1 MNKNNINFLT
11 KCGCALI
18 GWNPIILAECGE
30 ASFRTLKKYMSAI
43 LILAIVWGTIGY
55 LFADRYIGV
64 SNTLAKAAVSA
75 IFVVIIIC
83 IERFIILKVGKSKV
97 TGIMRIILAFLMATL
112 GATIFDQMIFKND
125 VEVKMKESRDEMANE
140 AIKRQSVLLDE
151 EMNNIVVQRDSVQR
165 ELLSLYEQINAKPNI
180 ETTNST
186 VIRVP
191 NGVDESGKT
200 IYQTQTQV
208 TKSTM
213 PNPLNS
219 QARLDEETLKTYDG
233 QLENLRNQKI
243 NLADKIREEYATAR
257 VGFLE
262 ELKVLFWY
270 IVFKDT
276 IAAIFYVCLFLF
288 MMSLEILVVSSK
300 LGETDCD
307 YDLLVEHQLKV
318 KNATL
323 QRTQERLLNENQ

>member
-1 MNKNNINFLT
+1 MNKNSINFLT
-11 KCGCALI
+11 RIGCALI
-18 GWNPIILAECGE
+18 GWNPNILAECGE

-55 LFADRYIGV
+55 LFADRYIGMSSV
-64 SNTLAKAAVSA
+64 LAKAAVSA
-75 IFVVIIIC
+75 IFVVIIVC

-151 EMNNIVVQRDSVQR
+151 EMNNLVIQRDSVQR
-165 ELLSLYEQINAKPNI
+165 ELLGLYEQINAKPNI
-180 ETTNST
+180 ETTSST
-186 VIRVP
+186 VIKVP
-191 NGVDESGKT
+191 NGFDEWGKP

-208 TKSTM
+208 TRSSM

-219 QARLDEETLKTYDG
+219 QARLDEETLKTIERT
-233 QLENLRNQKI
+233 LEGMRDQKL
-243 NLADKIREEYATAR
+243 NLAGKIREEYATAR

-262 ELKVLFWY
+262 ELKVLFRY
-270 IVFKDT
+270 IVFQDT
-276 IAAIFYVCLFLF
+276 IAAIFYICLFLF

-300 LGETDCD
+300 LGETECD

-318 KNATL
+318 KNGTL
-323 QRTQERLLNENQ
+323 QRTQERLLNENR

>member
-1 MNKNNINFLT
+1 MNKNSINFLT
-11 KCGCALI
+11 RIGCALI
-18 GWNPIILAECGE
+18 GWNPNILAECGE

-55 LFADRYIGV
+55 LFADRYIGMSSV
-64 SNTLAKAAVSA
+64 LAKAAVSA
-75 IFVVIIIC
+75 IFVVIIVC

-151 EMNNIVVQRDSVQR
+151 EMNNLVIQRDSVQR
-165 ELLSLYEQINAKPNI
+165 ELLGLYEQINAKPNI
-180 ETTNST
+180 ETTSST
-186 VIRVP
+186 VIKVP
-191 NGVDESGKT
+191 NGVDEWGKP

-208 TKSTM
+208 TRSSM

-219 QARLDEETLKTYDG
+219 QARLDEETLKTIERT
-233 QLENLRNQKI
+233 LEGMRDQKL
-243 NLADKIREEYATAR
+243 NLAGKIREEYSTAR

-262 ELKVLFWY
+262 ELKVLFRY
-270 IVFKDT
+270 IVFQDT
-276 IAAIFYVCLFLF
+276 IAAIFYICLFLF

-300 LGETDCD
+300 LGETECD

-318 KNATL
+318 KNGTL
-323 QRTQERLLNENQ
+323 QRTQERLLNENR

>member
-1 MNKNNINFLT
+1 MTRF
-11 KCGCALI
+11 GCALI
-18 GWNPIILAECGE
+18 GWNPSILAECGE
-30 ASFRTLKKYMSAI
+30 ASFRALKKYMSAI
-43 LILAIVWGTIGY
+43 IILAIVWGTIGY
-55 LFADRYIGV
+55 LFADRYIGM
-64 SNTLAKAAVSA
+64 SNRAGKTLVAV
-75 IFVVIIIC
+75 IFIVIIVC

-97 TGIMRIILAFLMATL
+97 TGVMRIILALLMATL

-140 AIKRQSVLLDE
+140 AIKRQSILLDE
-151 EMNNIVVQRDSVQR
+151 EMNAIAVQRDSVQR
-165 ELLSLYEQINAKPNI
+165 ELLGLYEQINAKPNI
-180 ETTNST
+180 ETTQST

-191 NGVDESGKT
+191 NGVDEYGKT

-219 QARLDEETLKTYDG
+219 QARLDEETLRTYDG
-233 QLENLRNQKI
+233 QLESLRNQKL

-262 ELKVLFWY
+262 ELKVLFRY
-270 IVFKDT
+270 IIFQDT
-276 IAAIFYVCLFLF
+276 IAAIFYICLFLF

-323 QRTQERLLNENQ
+323 QRTQERLLNETP

>member
-1 MNKNNINFLT
+1 MNKNNINLLT

-18 GWNPIILAECGE
+18 GWNPTILAECGE

-262 ELKVLFWY
+262 ELKVLFRY
-270 IVFKDT
+270 IVFQDT

>member
-1 MNKNNINFLT
+1 MSKNNLNFMT
-11 KCGCALI
+11 RFGCALI
-18 GWNPIILAECGE
+18 GWNPSILAECGE
-30 ASFRTLKKYMSAI
+30 ASFRALKKYMSAI
-43 LILAIVWGTIGY
+43 IILAIVWGTIGY
-55 LFADRYIGV
+55 LFADRYIGM
-64 SNTLAKAAVSA
+64 SNRAGKSLVAV
-75 IFVVIIIC
+75 IFIVIIVC

-97 TGIMRIILAFLMATL
+97 TGVMRIILALLMATL

-140 AIKRQSVLLDE
+140 AIKRQSILLDE
-151 EMNNIVVQRDSVQR
+151 EMNAIAVQRDSVQR
-165 ELLSLYEQINAKPNI
+165 ELLGLYEQINAKPNI
-180 ETTNST
+180 ETTQST

-191 NGVDESGKT
+191 NGVDEYGKT

-219 QARLDEETLKTYDG
+219 QARLDEETLRTYDG
-233 QLENLRNQKI
+233 QLESLRNQKL

-262 ELKVLFWY
+262 ELKVLFRY
-270 IVFKDT
+270 IIFQDT
-276 IAAIFYVCLFLF
+276 IAAIFYICLFLF

-323 QRTQERLLNENQ
+323 QRTQERLLNETP

>member
-191 NGVDESGKT
+191 SGVDESGKT

-233 QLENLRNQKI
+233 QLESLRNQ
-243 NLADKIREEYATAR
+243 
-257 VGFLE
+257 F
-262 ELKVLFWY
+262 
-270 IVFKDT
+270 
-276 IAAIFYVCLFLF
+276 
-288 MMSLEILVVSSK
+288 
-300 LGETDCD
+300 
-307 YDLLVEHQLKV
+307 
-318 KNATL
+318 
-323 QRTQERLLNENQ
+323 